1 MSNLS
6 KVVGINHKS
15 DFVPVLLVI
24 GQIVLLFFIWGYVT
38 SFAALVVLSALS
50 ILPRIASAMVVHNSA
65 HFKIFNNKVSNAIFD
80 LFLYLESGMMT
91 SKFRLHHNIG
101 HHSNYL
107 DPKKDPSTW
116 VWRDGKVM
124 PRLVYIS
131 RYFVTHT
138 YFSIKIGL
146 NYRKLLKQYIFQQV
160 FFIAVLASLFII
172 NPISTL
178 IVFFIPM
185 LLVWLIFIN
194 FTYDD
199 HVGLYSASE
208 YEASFSKTGRLVNL
222 LIFNNGYH
230 LAHHLQPRLHWSELR
245 DAHKKV
251 KDEHPE
257 KVPATTFLNKVFG
270 DEGQ

>member
-1 MSNLS
+1 MNNLS
-6 KVVGINHKS
+6 KSMGINHKS
-15 DFVPVLLVI
+15 DFVPALLVI
-24 GQIVLLFFIWGYVT
+24 GQIVFLFSIWLYVN
-38 SFAALVVLSALS
+38 SFVALALLSAVS
-50 ILPRIASAMVVHNSA
+50 ILPRVGSAMIVHNSA
-65 HFKIFNNKVSNAIFD
+65 HFKIFSNKVSNAIFD
-80 LFLYLESGMMT
+80 LFLYLETGMMT

-124 PRLVYIS
+124 PRMVYIC

-138 YFSIKIGL
+138 YFSIQIGL
-146 NYRKLLKQYIFQQV
+146 NYRKLLKQYIFQQL
-160 FFIAVLASLFII
+160 FFIAVLVSLFII
-172 NPISTL
+172 KPTSAL

-185 LLVWLIFIN
+185 VVVWLSFIN

-199 HVGLYSASE
+199 HVGLFGSSE
-208 YEASFSKTGRLVNL
+208 YQASFSKTGKLVNL

-230 LAHHLQPRLHWSELR
+230 LAHHLQPRLHWSELPA
-245 DAHKKV
+245 AHKRV
-251 KDEHPE
+251 KYEHPE

-270 DEGQ
+270 DEEQ